1 VSSIEARFRDR
12 LVVQRASATVDGLG
26 DPVLDEYG
34 QPVVEWSPIA
44 TIDGLV
50 VPKTSREVVL
60 QSQGGAVVND
70 HTVYVMPGDITAA
83 DRILRYG
90 TTGPYFQ
97 VTGIRDALGDH
108 LELDVLAV
116 S

>member
-1 VSSIEARFRDR
+1 MSTIEARFRDR
-12 LVVQRASATVDGLG
+12 LVVERAGAVLDGLG
-26 DPVLDEYG
+26 DVVLDDYG
-34 QPVVEWSPIA
+34 QPVLGWTAIA
-44 TIDGLV
+44 TIDGLI
-50 VPKTSREVVL
+50 VPKTSREVAL

-70 HTVYVMPGDITAA
+70 HTVYVMPGDVTAA

-90 TTGPYFQ
+90 TSGPYYQ

-108 LELDVLAV
+108 LELDVKAV